1 VPPTPACG
9 WTPTWQ
15 HTHLRDLRSVDFH
28 ARHAHA
34 KPERAF
40 VLIDERQ
47 PPRARSALECA
58 AERAEEQ
65 AMLHMT
71 KDTGALLRIG
81 LSVGAEPSSPAPLP
95 VRSAVRHAADDDA
108 AGTPPPRFAFALAN
122 QSIACASLG
131 RPDPPTAGRSEWLGP
146 WAERLRPSAGRSA
159 CAEDAEARAFR
170 RFRRWAPKDS
180 KPATEKAGT
189 ALPTPEATEAQRPTA
204 ACGPTRIAGEA
215 AVKEQR
221 AESGSEDSDSA
232 ASRSEYPVR
241 RLRAV
246 KSEQLVRALLA
257 AAVRPSACPS
267 SFPGRIGCLKTAV
280 VGRRR

>member
-1 VPPTPACG
+1 MCAGTRARTAPVASVALDVPPTPACG

-95 VRSAVRHAADDDA
+95 VRPAVRHAADDDA

-146 WAERLRPSAGRSA
+146 WAERLRKSVGRSVQKTRRR
-159 CAEDAEARAFR
+159 ARFGAFG
-170 RFRRWAPKDS
+170 A
-180 KPATEKAGT
+180 
-189 ALPTPEATEAQRPTA
+189 
-204 ACGPTRIAGEA
+204 
-215 AVKEQR
+215 
-221 AESGSEDSDSA
+221 
-232 ASRSEYPVR
+232 
-241 RLRAV
+241 
-246 KSEQLVRALLA
+246 
-257 AAVRPSACPS
+257 
-267 SFPGRIGCLKTAV
+267 
-280 VGRRR
+280 GRRRTASLQRRRPALRCPRQRLPRRSGLLRPAGRLESLVRRQ